1 MFVFRTRR
9 VGVSTRATSPALLA
23 VAAATLCAGAAEA
36 QPGFGGRPGRG
47 GPGGGPGG
55 RGGFD
60 PAQMFDRFDTDGDGT
75 LSIVEIRSSPLARMG
90 ERMGLDTSKPLT
102 RDAFS
107 SAMQRGREERG
118 DRGERVDRGERGD
131 RGGDRGDRGDDRGG
145 RGGDRGDRGSRGGSD
160 DGEEVSRERRIF
172 DYVWQKVDKNGD
184 GKLSRDETSNNRVK
198 RFMQDRGLDPNREY
212 SREDWNRGAAEYE
225 DKKMTEE
232 ENEAEEDRRNR
243 RGAGG
248 GGEDRSDRND
258 RRSGPGYVRG
268 GAVDGRGRPVR
279 VTRSLPESFGAFDAD
294 GDGQVGLYEWR
305 QWNRALVAEFLTL
318 DTDGDGFLTPRELG
332 EADAKQYQRGEGTPV
347 AVASSG
353 PADSLAADASPSR
366 EEDAEPA
373 ELNPRDRAAAER
385 YFKLLD
391 RDRSGRISL
400 AEWERSSK
408 LKPQFEAVGADL
420 ASELD
425 LEAFVGAYAKTLD

>member
-1 MFVFRTRR
+1 M
-9 VGVSTRATSPALLA
+9 
-23 VAAATLCAGAAEA
+23 AAALCAGVAEA
-36 QPGFGGRPGRG
+36 QPGFGGRMGRG

-60 PAQMFDRFDTDGDGT
+60 PAQMFDRFDADGDGT

-90 ERMGLDTSKPLT
+90 ERMGLDTSQPLT
-102 RDAFS
+102 RDAFT

-118 DRGERVDRGERGD
+118 GDRGDRGGNREDRGD
-131 RGGDRGDRGDDRGG
+131 RGGDRRG
-145 RGGDRGDRGSRGGSD
+145 RGGDRGDRGGRGDSGGD
-160 DGEEVSRERRIF
+160 ENVSRERRIF
-172 DYVWQKVDKNGD
+172 DYVWRKVDKNGD
-184 GKLSRDETSNNRVK
+184 GKLSRDEISDDRVK
-198 RFMQDRGLDPNREY
+198 RFMTDRGLDPNREY
-212 SREDWNRGAAEYE
+212 SREDWDRGAAEYE

-243 RGAGG
+243 RAAGG
-248 GGEDRSDRND
+248 GDEPAGRDE

-268 GAVDGRGRPVR
+268 GAVDGKGRPVR
-279 VTRSLPESFGAFDAD
+279 VTRALPDSFGAFDAD

-318 DTDGDGFLTPRELG
+318 DTDGDGFLTPRELA
-332 EADAKQYQRGEGTPV
+332 EADAKRYQRGEGAPA
-347 AVASSG
+347 AVVSAG
-353 PADSLAADASPSR
+353 GDPFAADASPL
-366 EEDAEPA
+366 EEEGTDPSEVD
-373 ELNPRDRAAAER
+373 PRDRAAAER

-400 AEWERSSK
+400 TEWERSSK

-425 LEAFVGAYAKTLD
+425 LEAFVGAYAKTLN